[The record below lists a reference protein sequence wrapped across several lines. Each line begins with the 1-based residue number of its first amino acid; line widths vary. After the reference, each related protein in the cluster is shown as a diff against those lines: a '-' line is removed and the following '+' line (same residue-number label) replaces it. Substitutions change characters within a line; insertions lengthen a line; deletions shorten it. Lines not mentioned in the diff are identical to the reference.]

1 MAIKKTELYSSLWA
15 SCDELRGGMDAS
27 QYKDYVL
34 TMLFMKYVSDKY
46 KGDPYGMIVVPEGAS
61 YDDMIAAKNDKE
73 IGDKI
78 NKIIAAL
85 AEENDL
91 KGVIDVADFNDE
103 DKLGKGK
110 DMVDRL
116 TKLVGIF
123 QGLDLSSNRAGGDDL
138 LGDAYEY
145 LMRHF
150 ATESGKSKGQF
161 YTPSEVSQILAMVV
175 GIKEDTPQDATAYDP
190 TCGSGS
196 LLLKASD
203 QAMRGLTL
211 YGQEMD
217 NATSA
222 LARMNMILHNNT
234 TANIWKGNTLAEPR
248 WTGGEGKD
256 APDQLKTFDFAVA
269 NPPFSNKNW
278 TSGLTPENDLYNRFT
293 WGIPPEKNGDYT
305 FLLHIIKSLK
315 STGKGAVILPHG
327 VLFRGNAEATI
338 RENLIKQGYIKGII
352 GLPANLFYGTG
363 IPACIIVIDKEHA
376 QKAVTNFNENDAELP
391 TVSGRPIFMIDAS
404 KGFIKDGNKNRLRSQ
419 DIHKIVDVFNKG
431 LELERYSRLVEIDEI
446 AANDYN
452 LNIPRYID
460 SSEPEDLHDLSAHL
474 QGGIPNRDIDA
485 LERYWQVFPSIRE
498 KLFEPEREGYSHAL
512 VEAMQVK
519 NTILA
524 HQEFKDFAARSLLP
538 FKQWIPEAKLRDIK
552 VGDNPK
558 NFIFN
563 ISENLINSY
572 ANSDLL
578 SKYDIYQIL
587 MDYWADIML
596 DDVYVLVQDD
606 WKAGNRLRLLLPVK
620 DDKGKN
626 VYKEPHD
633 FILNKS
639 RYKGELIPTPLVI
652 AKYFSAEQDHID
664 SLKVSLEGVQSEM
677 QQLLEEHGG
686 EDMALELLTDGDK
699 KPNKA
704 VITNCVFEWEETV
717 VNLLNRPLAN
727 SISAKRTKLAN
738 SEQSLSE
745 FENDP
750 EHKAVFSPLLNNKG
764 KLTKTNVNKR
774 IKAIG
779 ELDTADE
786 LVTLNKYINLS
797 NDVAA
802 VKKELKSLEAQKA
815 EFIARALELHGDDEN
830 VESLKIAYQYQSLS
844 EKETQLNSEIK
855 DAENTLYQLL
865 IDKYPTIPLTE
876 VKELIVDDKWLATLQ
891 ANIVAEIERVT
902 QQMANRVKQLEERY
916 STPLPTLSKS
926 VDDLSDKVAG
936 HLKAMGLEW

>member
-46 KGDPYGMIVVPEGAS
+46 KGDPYGMIVVPDGAS

-110 DMVDRL
+110 EMVDRL

-161 YTPSEVSQILAMVV
+161 YTPSEVSQILAKVV

-203 QAMRGLTL
+203 QAERGLTL

-234 TANIWKGNTLAEPR
+234 TAKIWKGNTLSDPQ
-248 WTGGEGKD
+248 WKD
-256 APDQLKTFDFAVA
+256 ATNQLKTFDFSVA

-376 QKAVTNFNENDAELP
+376 QKAVTNFNEVDETLP

-431 LELERYSRLVEIDEI
+431 LALERYSRLVPIDEI

-485 LERYWQVFPSIRE
+485 LEHYWQVFPSIRAT
-498 KLFEPEREGYSHAL
+498 LFTHLRDGYSHAL
-512 VEAMQVK
+512 VEASQVK
-519 NTILA
+519 SSILA

-538 FKQWIPEAKLRDIK
+538 FKQWIPEAKLREIK

-558 NFIFN
+558 SFIFN
-563 ISENLINSY
+563 ISENLLNSY

-587 MDYWADIML
+587 MDYWADIMQ

-606 WKAGNRLRLLLPVK
+606 WKAGNTLRELVAVK
-620 DDKGKN
+620 GEKLKETPDLIINKKK
-626 VYKEPHD
+626 YKA
-633 FILNKS
+633 
-639 RYKGELIPTPLVI
+639 ELIPPSLIV
-652 AKYFSAEQDHID
+652 ARYFSAEQA
-664 SLKVSLEGVQSEM
+664 KVDALQAKQDEATQTLESY
-677 QQLLEEHGG
+677 LEEHGAEDGLLVEALNDKDKITKASVAARAKLATDAG
-686 EDMALELLTDGDK
+686 EVKALK
-699 KPNKA
+699 QA
-704 VITNCVFEWEETV
+704 
-717 VNLLNRPLAN
+717 
-727 SISAKRTKLAN
+727 TKLFNTEAAAKKALK
-738 SEQSLSE
+738 EAQEALDLS
-745 FENDP
+745 
-750 EHKAVFSPLLNNKG
+750 VFNQYP
-764 KLTKTNVNKR
+764 KLDIAE
-774 IKAIG
+774 IKA
-779 ELDTADE
+779 
-786 LVTLNKYINLS
+786 
-797 NDVAA
+797 
-802 VKKELKSLEAQKA
+802 
-815 EFIARALELHGDDEN
+815 
-830 VESLKIAYQYQSLS
+830 
-844 EKETQLNSEIK
+844 
-855 DAENTLYQLL
+855 
-865 IDKYPTIPLTE
+865 
-876 VKELIVDDKWLATLQ
+876 LIVDDKWLATLQ
-891 ANIVAEIERVT
+891 AKIIAEIERVT

-916 STPLPTLSKS
+916 CTPLPALSKS
-926 VDDLSDKVAG
+926 VDGLSDKVAD
-936 HLKAMGLEW
+936 HLKAMGLEWSL

>member
-78 NKIIAAL
+78 NKIISAL

-110 DMVDRL
+110 EMVDRL

-161 YTPSEVSQILAMVV
+161 YTPSEVSQILAKVV
-175 GIKEDTPQDATAYDP
+175 GITEDTPQDATVYDP

-203 QAMRGLTL
+203 EAPRGLSIF
-211 YGQEMD
+211 GQEMD
-217 NATSA
+217 VTTSA
-222 LARMNMILHNNT
+222 LSKMNMILHGHVSDIRT
-234 TANIWKGNTLAEPR
+234 IAQGNTLSSPAFKN
-248 WTGGEGKD
+248 G
-256 APDQLKTFDFAVA
+256 AALKTFDFAVA

-278 TSGLTPENDLYNRFT
+278 TSGLNPEADIYDRFT

-376 QKAVTNFNENDAELP
+376 QKAIIESSGSFTEDDAELP
-391 TVSGRPIFMIDAS
+391 TISGRPIFMIDAS

-485 LERYWQVFPSIRE
+485 LEHYWRVFPSIRAT
-498 KLFEPEREGYSHAL
+498 LFKPEPNPKRNGYSHAL
-512 VEAMQVK
+512 VEAGQVK
-519 NTILA
+519 STILA

-538 FKQWIPEAKLRDIK
+538 FKQWISEAKLKEIK

-558 NFIFN
+558 NFIFT
-563 ISENLINSY
+563 ISENLLNSY

-587 MDYWADIML
+587 MDYWADTMQ

-606 WKAGNRLRLLLPVK
+606 WQAGNTLRELVAK
-620 DDKGKN
+620 
-626 VYKEPHD
+626 
-633 FILNKS
+633 
-639 RYKGELIPTPLVI
+639 KGEKLKETPDLIINKKKYKAEIIPPSLII
-652 AKYFSAEQDHID
+652 AQYFADEQAKLDALQAKQD
-664 SLKVSLEGVQSEM
+664 KATQTLENY
-677 QQLLEEHGG
+677 LEEGTSG
-686 EDMALELLTDGDK
+686 TGNEDGLLVEALNDKDKITKASVAARAKLATDAEEVK
-699 KPNKA
+699 ALKQATKLFNAEAAAKKA
-704 VITNCVFEWEETV
+704 VKEAQEA
-717 VNLLNRPLAN
+717 LDL
-727 SISAKRTKLAN
+727 
-738 SEQSLSE
+738 
-745 FENDP
+745 
-750 EHKAVFSPLLNNKG
+750 AVFKQYP
-764 KLTKTNVNKR
+764 KLT
-774 IKAIG
+774 I
-779 ELDTADE
+779 D
-786 LVTLNKYINLS
+786 
-797 NDVAA
+797 
-802 VKKELKSLEAQKA
+802 
-815 EFIARALELHGDDEN
+815 
-830 VESLKIAYQYQSLS
+830 
-844 EKETQLNSEIK
+844 EIK
-855 DAENTLYQLL
+855 T
-865 IDKYPTIPLTE
+865 
-876 VKELIVDDKWLATLQ
+876 LIVDDKWLATLQ

-916 STPLPTLSKS
+916 STPLPTLTQS

-936 HLKAMGLEW
+936 HLKAMGLEWSL